1 MSEIKMLHL
10 EVDGKPVAVASGST
24 VMDAAHK
31 LGVYVPHFC
40 WHKKLTIAANCRMC
54 LVQVEKA
61 PKPMPACATPAT
73 EGMKVWTHSD
83 PAVVAQKGVMEFL
96 LINHPLDCPIC
107 DQGGECQL
115 QDLAVGYGASSS
127 RYTEPKRVVFNKNL
141 GPLIAT
147 DMTRCIHCTRCVR
160 FGQEIAG
167 VMELGLAHRGEHVE
181 ILTFVG
187 STVDSELSG
196 NMIDLCP
203 VGALTSKPF
212 RYTARTWELARRRSI
227 APHDGLGSNLIVQV
241 KNDRVMRVVPQEND
255 AINDC
260 WLSDRDRFSYEGL
273 NAESR
278 LSKPMVN
285 HEGTWRETDWQ
296 TALEFVASGL
306 KRVREQHGGSAIG
319 TLASP
324 HSTLEELYLA
334 QKLTRGLGSDNID
347 FRLRQ
352 SDFTAGPVPADEKGP
367 VPWLGMSI
375 ADFAALDRV
384 LVVGSFL
391 RKDHPLLAQR
401 LRQSAK
407 HGTQI
412 SILHSAADELLITL
426 AHESVVAP
434 SRLPRALA
442 EIVVA
447 AATAAS
453 TPVPVA
459 LAGIEASDT
468 AKAIAASLAGGA
480 AKGIFLGNFAQQHP
494 QASQLHALA
503 QSLGELTG
511 ARVGF
516 LTEAANSV
524 GGYFASALPNAGG
537 LNAATMLGAGDGVPP
552 KAFLL
557 LHAELELDTADPARA
572 RAALAA
578 AEFVVALSPF
588 RHGTADY
595 ADVLLPVAPFTETPG
610 TFVNCEGRAQ
620 AFNAVVPPLADARP
634 AWKVLRVL
642 GSMLGLADFG
652 YESIDAVRRELPSQD
667 EITVRLSNATRIA
680 IDAQVVSHGGANTP
694 GSETERVADVP
705 IYFADPLVRRA
716 PSLQKT
722 RDAKAPLARVNAAT
736 LVALKLT
743 DGGAARVRQAGGE
756 AMMKIGVDAS
766 VPDGCV
772 RVAAAHATTSMLG
785 PMFGPIG
792 VEPV

>member
-1 MSEIKMLHL
+1 MSETKMLNL
-10 EVDGKPVAVASGST
+10 EVDGKPVTVANGST

-31 LGVYVPHFC
+31 LDIYVPHFC

-61 PKPMPACATPAT
+61 PKPQPACATPAA

-83 PAVVAQKGVMEFL
+83 PAVIAQKGVMEFL

-127 RYTEPKRVVFNKNL
+127 RYTEAKRVVFNKNL

-167 VMELGLAHRGEHVE
+167 IMELGLAHRGEHVE

-187 STVDSELSG
+187 NTVDSELSG

-212 RYTARTWELARRRSI
+212 RYLARTWELARRRSI
-227 APHDGLGSNLIVQV
+227 APHDGLGSNLVVQV
-241 KNDRVMRVVPQEND
+241 KNDRVMRVVPQENE

-278 LSKPMVN
+278 LSTPMVKRD
-285 HEGTWRETDWQ
+285 GSWRETDWQ
-296 TALEFVASGL
+296 TALEYAVSGL
-306 KRVREQHGGSAIG
+306 ERVREQHGGSAIG

-334 QKLTRGLGSDNID
+334 QKLTRALGSDNID

-352 SDFTAGPVPADEKGP
+352 SDFTADPGSTVEKGP

-375 ADFAALDRV
+375 ADFSALDRV

-401 LRQSAK
+401 LRQSVK

-426 AHESVVAP
+426 AHVSAVAP
-434 SRLPRALA
+434 SRLARALA

-447 AATAAS
+447 AAAAAG
-453 TPVPVA
+453 TPVPAA
-459 LAGIEASDT
+459 LNGIEASDT
-468 AKAIAASLAGGA
+468 AKAMAASLAGGSR
-480 AKGIFLGNFAQQHP
+480 KGIFLGNFAQQHP
-494 QASQLHALA
+494 QAAQLHALA
-503 QSLGELTG
+503 QALAELTG
-511 ARVGF
+511 ARLGF
-516 LTEAANSV
+516 LTEAANTV
-524 GGYFASALPNAGG
+524 GGYLAGALPSPGG
-537 LNAATMLGAGDGVPP
+537 LNAAAMMGAADGVSP

-557 LHAELELDTADPARA
+557 LHTEPELDTADPARA

-588 RHGTADY
+588 KHGAVDY
-595 ADVLLPVAPFTETPG
+595 ADVLLPIAPFTETPG

-620 AFNAVVPPLADARP
+620 AFNAVVPTLGLARP

-642 GSMLGLADFG
+642 GSMLGLAGFG
-652 YESIDAVRRELPSQD
+652 YDSIEAVRRELPSQE
-667 EITVRLSNATRIA
+667 EIDFRLSNVTRVA
-680 IDAQVVSHGGANTP
+680 IDARVAAVNEGN
-694 GSETERVADVP
+694 GSGSGTERVADVP

-722 RDAKAPLARVNAAT
+722 RDAHAPLARVNAAT
-736 LVALKLT
+736 LAALKLT

-756 AMMKIGVDAS
+756 AMMKIAVDAS

-785 PMFGPIG
+785 PMFGPIA
-792 VEPV
+792 VDPV